1 MNTDIAGALFTLRI
15 EYEYIQTQCQGGT
28 SEVNIH

>member
-1 MNTDIAGALFTLRI
+1 MNIDIVGALFKLSI